1 MQFCIHINTNTE
13 KLQEGGRMEPLNN
26 YMVMPWYDHG
36 MTDDEVVE
44 YYKKISEKEDMLWE
58 DKE

>member
-1 MQFCIHINTNTE
+1 
-13 KLQEGGRMEPLNN
+13 METLNN

-58 DKE
+58 EGEF

>member
-1 MQFCIHINTNTE
+1 
-13 KLQEGGRMEPLNN
+13 METLNN
-26 YMVMPWYDHG
+26 YMVMAWHEHG
-36 MTDDEVVE
+36 MTEDEVVE